1 MATPKT
7 YMQLVKTFKFRDKKP
22 SESPKA
28 FISARG
34 KAMGKE
40 WRKIKAD
47 LEKKSAPKKKTTSKK
62 KTTTKKK
69 SAPKRKSPAKKKKT
83 TKRKTTRKKK

>member
-7 YMQLVKTFKFRDKKP
+7 YKQLVKTFKFRDKKP

-28 FISARG
+28 YISARG

-47 LEKKSAPKKKTTSKK
+47 LEKKSAPKK

>member
-7 YMQLVKTFKFRDKKP
+7 YKQLVKTFKFRDKKP

-28 FISARG
+28 YISARG

-47 LEKKSAPKKKTTSKK
+47 LEKKSAPKKKTTTKK
-62 KTTTKKK
+62 KTAT
-69 SAPKRKSPAKKKKT
+69 KRKSPAKKKKT

>member
-7 YMQLVKTFKFRDKKP
+7 YKQLVKTFKFRDKKP

-28 FISARG
+28 YISARG

-40 WRKIKAD
+40 WRKIKAA
-47 LEKKSAPKKKTTSKK
+47 LEKKSGAKKAP
-62 KTTTKKK
+62 TTKKK
-69 SAPKRKSPAKKKKT
+69 ALEFPFTLPLEFPTGIITS
-83 TKRKTTRKKK
+83 

>member
-7 YMQLVKTFKFRDKKP
+7 YMQLVKTFKFRDKTP

-47 LEKKSAPKKKTTSKK
+47 MEKKTTSKK

-69 SAPKRKSPAKKKKT
+69 TATKRKSPAKKKKT